1 MVVIKRRQPPLR
13 RAWLGLPLVVL
24 QLGCSDM
31 APGELEDLS
40 ALPLE
45 ERVSAV
51 LERMSLEEKIA
62 QMHGL
67 QLAAID
73 QLFYT
78 PENERL
84 NIPSFRMVD
93 GPRGLRAKS
102 ATAFPVGMARGATWN
117 IELEEQ
123 VGKIIGL
130 ETAARGGNVLLAP
143 TINLLR
149 HPGWGRAQETY
160 GEDSHHLA
168 EMGIAFV
175 RGAQQHVIASA
186 KHFAANSIEDT
197 RFEVS
202 VNIDERSLREIYLP
216 HFRRVV
222 QDAKVGSVMSAYNR
236 VNGVYCAE
244 NNLLLRQIL
253 KGEWGFDGFVESD
266 WFLGTR
272 STEDSVMAGLDI
284 EMPSPI
290 FYGSKLLYAVEDGR
304 VDRGLI
310 DDSVRRILRKK
321 YEFELDEPAEIS
333 LDVIESPEHRT
344 LAQTVAEQAIVLLK
358 NEAILPLAKDD
369 DLVVVGALADV
380 ANMGDEGSSAV
391 TPSSATSPWKGISAL
406 SGQAELVASDT
417 LSATDEERIAKAKTA
432 VIIVGLTAANEG
444 ENIGDNGGD
453 RDKLTLSAQ
462 QEKLIEQVASLN
474 PRTVVILEGGSAITM
489 PWLDKPAAVM
499 MAWYPGMEGGHA
511 IANLLFGEVNP
522 SGRLPISFPTDEAQL
537 PAFDHTSDEVSYG
550 FFHGYRHL
558 DQQNLKPLFPFGF
571 GMSYTSYSYESIA
584 LDSAGFD
591 EKGQLRVEVTL
602 KNTGSR
608 TGDEVVQLYVGL
620 PHSRVMRAPRDLR
633 AFARATLEPGE
644 RQTVQLHL
652 QKRDLAYFDSQAKK
666 WRIEAG
672 DYRIEVG
679 PHVGDLPLKGDLSL
693 AAEDLSLA
701 AE

>member
-1 MVVIKRRQPPLR
+1 
-13 RAWLGLPLVVL
+13 
-24 QLGCSDM
+24 M

-62 QMHGL
+62 QMHGV

-123 VGKIIGL
+123 VGKTIGL

-222 QDAKVGSVMSAYNR
+222 QEAKVGSIMSAYNR
-236 VNGVYCAE
+236 VNGTYCAE

-253 KGEWGFDGFVESD
+253 KGDWGFDGFVESD

-272 STEDSVMAGLDI
+272 STEASAQAGLDI

-406 SGQAELVASDT
+406 SAQAELVASDT

-558 DQQNLKPLFPFGF
+558 DQQDLKPLFPFGF
-571 GMSYTSYSYESIA
+571 GMSYTNYSYESIA

-591 EKGQLRVEVTL
+591 EKGKLRVEVTL

-620 PHSRVMRAPRDLR
+620 PNSRVMRAPRDLR

-652 QKRDLAYFDSQAKK
+652 QKRDLAYFDSQAKT

>member
-1 MVVIKRRQPPLR
+1 
-13 RAWLGLPLVVL
+13 
-24 QLGCSDM
+24 M